1 MCKCIFLSLLT
12 VLLIGGCGGG
22 GNGALT
28 GAELER
34 AALVQ
39 KIELVEAEGGLVL
52 VVGGETIT
60 SDEIIESPT
69 QLNNG
74 MFVSP
79 MEHFRPIAQIS
90 DLEQFKKRAGG
101 QIEEILAAK
110 ISNIMLYQHARRQAG
125 NNIDESLE
133 KAAENEYR
141 KFILDFGGDQA
152 KADEVLKQNRMDRE
166 SFKEQQRR
174 SILIQWYVA
183 SKLPGNRPVTYREL
197 MDCYNRMKDES
208 FARTA
213 TMTFRLID
221 IQPDELEV
229 ADPNEDRQWLAKELA
244 YKLLARIQSG
254 EDFGELAKQYSHGHR
269 REFGGLWKPVQPQSL
284 AVPYDRLAA
293 EAEKIE
299 SGQIVKPIAAED
311 HVFIMK
317 LEERQSAGYEP
328 LEKVQ
333 EQVREKVILDR
344 RSEAFDRLNA
354 KLMRQAELGRTDEF
368 VDFCLEKIHRMSK
381 QQQ

>member
-1 MCKCIFLSLLT
+1 MCKCVFLSLLT

-60 SDEIIESPT
+60 SDEIIESPA
-69 QLNNG
+69 QLING

-90 DLEQFKKRAGG
+90 DLEQFKERARR
-101 QIEEILAAK
+101 QLEEILMAK
-110 ISNIMLYQHARRQAG
+110 IRNILLYQHARRQAG
-125 NNIDESLE
+125 KNIDESLE

-141 KFILDFGGDQA
+141 KFVLDFGGDQA
-152 KADEVLKQNRMDRE
+152 KADEALKRSRMDRE

-183 SKLPGNRPVTYREL
+183 SKLPSNRPVTYREL
-197 MDCYNRMKDES
+197 MDCYNQMKDEF

-213 TMTFRLID
+213 TVTFRLID

-229 ADPNEDRQWLAKELA
+229 VDPNEDSQRLAKELA
-244 YKLLARIQSG
+244 DELLARIQSG

-299 SGQIVKPIAAED
+299 PGQIAEPVAAKD
-311 HVFIMK
+311 RIFIMK
-317 LEERQSAGYEP
+317 LEEKQSAGYEP
-328 LEKVQ
+328 LEEVQ

-344 RSEAFDRLNA
+344 RNEAFDRLNA
-354 KLMRQAELGRTDEF
+354 RLMRQAELGRTDEF
-368 VDFCLEKIHRMSK
+368 VDFCLAKIHRMSK